1 LHYHPIPNGAKQKE
15 KAGNRPKHR
24 PRAAT
29 RFYQAA
35 SANPRPVGFTP
46 EMFGAPAATADAIF
60 PAVGADEPPLH
71 LGAWSVAPDD
81 SPNLRGPSGLLGEV
95 GSGVEH
101 SAGLTRAI
109 TNIIEGRS
117 A

>member
-24 PRAAT
+24 PGAAT

-46 EMFGAPAATADAIF
+46 EMFGAPAATPDAIF
-60 PAVGADEPPLH
+60 PAVGADEPRSTWVLGPL
-71 LGAWSVAPDD
+71 LPMIRQICAGRLAFWEKWEAGSNTAQG
-81 SPNLRGPSGLLGEV
+81 SRAQLR
-95 GSGVEH
+95 
-101 SAGLTRAI
+101 I
-109 TNIIEGRS
+109 
-117 A
+117 

>member
-1 LHYHPIPNGAKQKE
+1 MAR
-15 KAGNRPKHR
+15 NRRKKPATGQNIALGPQRGSIRPHR
-24 PRAAT
+24 RT
-29 RFYQAA
+29 HGRL
-35 SANPRPVGFTP
+35 GFTP

-60 PAVGADEPPLH
+60 PAGADEPPLH